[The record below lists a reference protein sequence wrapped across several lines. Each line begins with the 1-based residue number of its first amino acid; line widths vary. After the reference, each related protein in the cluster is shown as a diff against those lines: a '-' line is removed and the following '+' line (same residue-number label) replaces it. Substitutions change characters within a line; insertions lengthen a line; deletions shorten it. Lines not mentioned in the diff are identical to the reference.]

1 MRSSRVWVSIAR
13 AIIKKAEEGCIAN
26 KLLAGQIKKKLN
38 IFINPIKGKKR
49 RKNRTKGRQVK

>member
-38 IFINPIKGKKR
+38 IFINPIKGKKKEEKQNK
-49 RKNRTKGRQVK
+49 RKTG